1 MDLTISLFCHHD
13 MTEIAKKKF
22 FLFNISFLNLT
33 SEHQLLDSDSFV
45 KKVQLFSDQ
54 WELCNLE
61 FDLSLLI
68 SSNIY

>member
-1 MDLTISLFCHHD
+1 
-13 MTEIAKKKF
+13 MTGIAKKNF
-22 FLFNISFLNLT
+22 FLFDISFLNLT

-45 KKVQLFSDQ
+45 RKVQLFSDQ

-68 SSNIY
+68 SSNIYWKVS

>member
-1 MDLTISLFCHHD
+1 MKWQELLKK
-13 MTEIAKKKF
+13 KKKF

-45 KKVQLFSDQ
+45 KKVRLFSDQ

-61 FDLSLLI
+61 FDLLLLI
-68 SSNIY
+68 SSNIYWKVS